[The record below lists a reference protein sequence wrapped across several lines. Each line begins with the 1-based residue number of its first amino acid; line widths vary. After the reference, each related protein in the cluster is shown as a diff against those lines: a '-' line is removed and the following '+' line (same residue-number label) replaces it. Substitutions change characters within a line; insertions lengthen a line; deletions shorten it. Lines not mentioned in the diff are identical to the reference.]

1 MLFNVTG
8 GSGTFSLAG
17 GSLLNGTLLAYN
29 SATSGPQRTL
39 TVTGANTLV
48 NGEILANKVVIS
60 KAVTVK
66 KLKKVSRDDDDD
78 GGHR

>member
-1 MLFNVTG
+1 MEHCSPIILPRVDR
-8 GSGTFSLAG
+8 SES
-17 GSLLNGTLLAYN
+17 
-29 SATSGPQRTL
+29 L

-66 KLKKVSRDDDDD
+66 KPKKVSRDDDDD
-78 GGHR
+78 GGHSVISFRHQLSHR